1 MKIRNLK
8 SDDID
13 VVINLLINSFS
24 SRYNRPPF
32 VENISDPKSITIV
45 AELDD
50 TIIGVASLYII
61 QKLTR
66 KMGLIED
73 VAVEYEKRGQ
83 GVGKLLIKN
92 LIKKANL
99 QGCNKII
106 LHSSQDN
113 VSFYEKIGFK
123 VNEKQMILRNN

>member
-24 SRYNRPPF
+24 SRYNHPPF
-32 VENISDPKSITIV
+32 VENLSDPKSITIV

-99 QGCNKII
+99 QGCDKII

>member
-13 VVINLLINSFS
+13 MVINLLINSFS

-83 GVGKLLIKN
+83 GVGKP
-92 LIKKANL
+92 
-99 QGCNKII
+99 
-106 LHSSQDN
+106 
-113 VSFYEKIGFK
+113 VSMTVE
-123 VNEKQMILRNN
+123 

>member
-13 VVINLLINSFS
+13 MVINLLINSFS

-92 LIKKANL
+92 LIKKATL
-99 QGCNKII
+99 QGCDKII

>member
-99 QGCNKII
+99 QGCDKII

>member
-1 MKIRNLK
+1 
-8 SDDID
+8 
-13 VVINLLINSFS
+13 
-24 SRYNRPPF
+24 
-32 VENISDPKSITIV
+32 
-45 AELDD
+45 
-50 TIIGVASLYII
+50 
-61 QKLTR
+61 
-66 KMGLIED
+66 MGLIED

-99 QGCNKII
+99 QGCDKII

>member
-13 VVINLLINSFS
+13 MVINLLINSFS

-99 QGCNKII
+99 QGCDKII